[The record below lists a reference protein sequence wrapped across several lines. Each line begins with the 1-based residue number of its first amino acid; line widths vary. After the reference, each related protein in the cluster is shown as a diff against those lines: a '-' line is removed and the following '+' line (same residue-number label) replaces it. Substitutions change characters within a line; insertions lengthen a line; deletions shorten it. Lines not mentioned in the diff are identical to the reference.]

1 MGNKVAAFTEEQLT
15 EYEACSFLTRNN
27 ILRAER
33 LFRKVCGGKLPPQLS
48 PSIASSLRASF
59 SDLDTLPEL
68 KENPF
73 RRRVCE
79 VFGESPDGALTFEQ
93 FLEMFSVF
101 SEYCPRDVKA
111 AYAFR
116 VYDFDGDGYLGE
128 SDLGETVRHLTH
140 DLLSAEEY
148 STIVSKV
155 LEEADVDCDGRVSQS
170 EFVHVILKCP
180 EFVPNFHIRI

>member
-1 MGNKVAAFTEEQLT
+1 MGNKVAAFTEEQLS
-15 EYEACSFLTRNN
+15 EYEACTFLTRNN

-33 LFRKVCGGKLPPQLS
+33 LFRKVCGGNLPLQLD
-48 PSIASSLRASF
+48 PSITSSFRASF
-59 SDLDTLPEL
+59 ADLNTLPEL

-79 VFGESPDGALTFEQ
+79 VFGESPDGGLTFEQ

-101 SEYCPRDVKA
+101 SESSPRDVKA
-111 AYAFR
+111 TYAFR
-116 VYDFDGDGYLGE
+116 VYDFDGDGFLGE
-128 SDLGETVRHLTH
+128 ADLGEVVRHLTH

-148 STIVSKV
+148 ATIVSKV
-155 LEEADVDCDGRVSQS
+155 LEESDVDCDGKLSQS
-170 EFVHVILKCP
+170 EFIHVILKCP